1 MAYIALYRKYRPQTF
16 SDMVGQESVTKI
28 LKNQIKSGKISHA
41 YIFSGTR
48 GTGKT
53 SAAKIFARAINCLN
67 PKDGEPCNE
76 CEVCKNI
83 IEGSTTDVVEM
94 HLMLY
99 LKH

>member
-16 SDMVGQESVTKI
+16 NDMVGQESVTKI

-53 SAAKIFARAINCLN
+53 SAAKIFGL
-67 PKDGEPCNE
+67 EPDSE
-76 CEVCKNI
+76 
-83 IEGSTTDVVEM
+83 
-94 HLMLY
+94 
-99 LKH
+99 

>member
-16 SDMVGQESVTKI
+16 NDMVGQESVTKI

-53 SAAKIFARAINCLN
+53 SAEKIFARAIN
-67 PKDGEPCNE
+67 
-76 CEVCKNI
+76 
-83 IEGSTTDVVEM
+83 
-94 HLMLY
+94 
-99 LKH
+99 